1 MYIEASRKFIESEEM
16 CGRIYFL
23 ISNFF
28 QCRFFLGGR
37 GTKFCHIVT
46 KCGFI
51 CQVHARAVS
60 LYYHVKGQNPSAT
73 KQTRRLISGLAEAR
87 LLAGCGPSAGTGSEI
102 KARLVVVEEDSLLG
116 D

>member
-1 MYIEASRKFIESEEM
+1 M

-28 QCRFFLGGR
+28 QSHFFFFF

-51 CQVHARAVS
+51 CQVHTRADS
-60 LYYHVKGQNPSAT
+60 LHYHVKGQNPSAT
-73 KQTRRLISGLAEAR
+73 KQTRRLISGLAETR

-102 KARLVVVEEDSLLG
+102 KARLVAVEEDSLLG